1 MRHSAMGKRCR
12 LASTHPMSKWPHAV
26 RRSPEVAVPWRSG
39 SRCVI
44 RVLLSRGAVA
54 PTPPG
59 IGSVG
64 QRQQTNRR
72 FDVDAITVPGGRG
85 PAFPVEDLPEA
96 PIKNLTPRR
105 LIGILGPAVIALGG
119 TIGGG
124 EWLIGPSLFVKWG
137 LVLLWITT
145 ISSTLQVFLNLEMV
159 RYTLYTGEPITVGF
173 MRLSPGKTFWGV
185 LFSIVGFIER
195 SMPGWALATATAL
208 AAFQLGRIPGA
219 SEQGTVIFWGYV
231 VFVVCAF
238 LVSIGGRIERTLE
251 IANWI
256 MMVVVLGGLLILD
269 ILVVPASTWGEAL
282 VGYVSFGQ
290 IPRGVDLL
298 LLGAL
303 VGYSAYGGFGN
314 NAITNWYRD
323 KGYGMGKKV
332 GYIPT
337 IIGGTAIHVSP
348 HGNAAPVN
356 EENISRFK
364 GWWKLLNIDQW
375 AIFWGGAMLGMLL
388 PALLYVTMLPRGET
402 LPSWGI
408 AVSPASGLSRVLGPW
423 GFYLIV
429 FFGFWILFSTAISN
443 VDLVCRQITDMLWF
457 ASDKVRRWS
466 NSDIRKVYY
475 LLLIAIVIWG
485 SAAMNATLPL
495 ILLAISANVANFTM
509 ALSAILTIIVNRKF
523 LPREFRP
530 AAWREFILVLCLL
543 FFGFFFTLFVTSQ
556 FFGLKF

>member
-1 MRHSAMGKRCR
+1 M
-12 LASTHPMSKWPHAV
+12 
-26 RRSPEVAVPWRSG
+26 
-39 SRCVI
+39 
-44 RVLLSRGAVA
+44 
-54 PTPPG
+54 
-59 IGSVG
+59 
-64 QRQQTNRR
+64 
-72 FDVDAITVPGGRG
+72 DAITVPGGRG

-231 VFVVCAF
+231 VFLVCAF

-256 MMVVVLGGLLILD
+256 MMVVVLGGLLILY

-314 NAITNWYRD
+314 NAITNWYRY
-323 KGYGMGKKV
+323 KGYGM
-332 GYIPT
+332 
-337 IIGGTAIHVSP
+337 
-348 HGNAAPVN
+348 
-356 EENISRFK
+356 
-364 GWWKLLNIDQW
+364 
-375 AIFWGGAMLGMLL
+375 
-388 PALLYVTMLPRGET
+388 
-402 LPSWGI
+402 
-408 AVSPASGLSRVLGPW
+408 
-423 GFYLIV
+423 
-429 FFGFWILFSTAISN
+429 
-443 VDLVCRQITDMLWF
+443 
-457 ASDKVRRWS
+457 
-466 NSDIRKVYY
+466 
-475 LLLIAIVIWG
+475 
-485 SAAMNATLPL
+485 
-495 ILLAISANVANFTM
+495 
-509 ALSAILTIIVNRKF
+509 
-523 LPREFRP
+523 
-530 AAWREFILVLCLL
+530 
-543 FFGFFFTLFVTSQ
+543 
-556 FFGLKF
+556 